1 MSSPSSLRL
10 RLTVWL
16 ASSFGVLLVLT
27 GSWLGS
33 RTSSVLETSFDDS
46 LNVLAGT
53 VSGWTEEE
61 DGNVELD
68 DLAIALPE
76 FTRES
81 EPDYFQFFLA
91 DGTTLLRSPRLDFD
105 LPRDIGRDGA
115 PFDLD
120 HDGRRLRGVRLDY
133 RPASKRDAIEGRP
146 DPIESASTTANA
158 SQTSAPMLTLI
169 VARHRGA
176 LDALLARFR
185 WVVALTVL
193 AGLTLSTIMT
203 SWIVTKKLRP
213 VRDLGRAVA
222 KLDAERLEDRIDVPG
237 VPAEIHPLVVQF
249 NAMLDRLEASFARER
264 RFAANIAHELKT
276 PICELRSL
284 ANIAMK
290 WPDDTEAV
298 TGFFQDVTDVSA
310 RMDRVVTDLRLVAR
324 CQAGIE
330 PVERQRVALAAI
342 VASACRANDRDA
354 TPRGVD
360 LRLSYERSG
369 HATSQRAFD
378 VHTDAGKLELIVRN
392 LVGNAVHHAD
402 QDSVVDVILD
412 AHEAQTHRGVIVFEV
427 RNRASSLDPTDVER
441 LIEPFWRKDEA
452 RSSSTHAGLGLTLVM
467 ELVTLLGARLELHLE
482 DGDTP
487 TFVARLELDA
497 AATAPESATQPRA
510 ITQPS
515 KHGAIS

>member
-1 MSSPSSLRL
+1 MNAPMSLRS
-10 RLTVWL
+10 RLTVLL
-16 ASSFGVLLVLT
+16 AASFGALLVST
-27 GSWLGS
+27 GLWLGS
-33 RTSSVLETSFDDS
+33 QTARVLEKSFDES
-46 LNVLAGT
+46 LRVLAGT

-61 DGNVELD
+61 DGCVELD

-105 LPRDIGRDGA
+105 LPRDTGRDDA

-120 HDGRRLRGVRLDY
+120 HEGSRLRCVCMVY
-133 RPASKRDAIEGRP
+133 RPASKLDAVEGHPEAR
-146 DPIESASTTANA
+146 ESAPTESAPTTSNSGNTA
-158 SQTSAPMLTLI
+158 APMLTLI

-176 LDALLARFR
+176 LDALLARYR
-185 WVVALTVL
+185 WIVALTVL
-193 AGLTLSTIMT
+193 AGLALSTILT
-203 SWIVTKKLRP
+203 SWIVAKQLRP
-213 VRDLGRAVA
+213 IRDLGRAVA
-222 KLDAERLEDRIDVPG
+222 GLDAERLDDRIDVPE

-298 TGFFQDVTDVSA
+298 AGFFQDVTDVSA

-330 PVERQRVALAAI
+330 PIERQRVALARI
-342 VASACRANDRDA
+342 VENACRASNRDA
-354 TPRGVD
+354 ASRSVD
-360 LRLSYERSG
+360 FRFSCKRAA
-369 HATSQRAFD
+369 HPTSERAFD
-378 VHTDAGKLELIVRN
+378 VQSDASKLELIIRN

-402 QDSVVDVILD
+402 EDSVVDVVLD
-412 AHEAQTHRGVIVFEV
+412 AHEAQTNRRIIVFEV
-427 RNRASSLDPTDVER
+427 RNRASSLDPADVER

-467 ELVTLLGARLELHLE
+467 ELVTLLGARLELRLD
-482 DGDTP
+482 DGDT
-487 TFVARLELDA
+487 TTLVARLQLDS
-497 AATAPESATQPRA
+497 APVQPRVNSR
-510 ITQPS
+510 PS